1 MGAHLWQESWAQY
14 GQEKP
19 RIPCPICGVH
29 ATVGQKMEDPSQVSG
44 CPVFLIPG
52 SVKGVFKPGH
62 QCKLLDGA
70 GIDYSIKSAET
81 STLTTPC
88 TNRPVKCQ
96 HCTQVVPSYY
106 MAAHYEDKHSTT
118 TMPEDLRNLVA
129 VGKHECAH
137 TKLLLHKRK
146 LTASDNVCKGPT
158 CCAKRRRAE

>member
-1 MGAHLWQESWAQY
+1 MH
-14 GQEKP
+14 
-19 RIPCPICGVH
+19 IV
-29 ATVGQKMEDPSQVSG
+29 VGTEAAVSK
-44 CPVFLIPG
+44 
-52 SVKGVFKPGH
+52 SGH

-106 MAAHYEDKHSTT
+106 MAAYYEDRHSAT
-118 TMPEDLRNLVA
+118 TMPEDLHNLVA

-137 TKLLLHKRK
+137 TQLLVHKRK
-146 LTASDNVCKGPT
+146 LMTS
-158 CCAKRRRAE
+158 